1 MGSPK
6 SFISV
11 SILFFST
18 LLILSLAFDAKN
30 STQRTNDQVK
40 AMYESWLI
48 KYGKSYN
55 SLGER
60 ERRFETFKESL
71 RFIDEHNA
79 DTKRSYRVGLNQFAD
94 LTDEEF
100 QSTYLGFT
108 SSSNKTKV
116 SNRYE
121 PRVGQVLPDYVDWR
135 SVGAVVDIKHQGP
148 CSSCWAFSAIAAVE
162 GINKIVTGNLI
173 SLSEQELVDC
183 GRTQSTRGCNR
194 GYMTDAFEFIINN
207 GGINTEENYPY
218 TAQDDQCNLDLQNE
232 KYVTIDN
239 YEYVPYNDEWA
250 LQTAV
255 AYQPVSV
262 ALESIGDAFKYY
274 VSGIFTGPCGT
285 ETDHAVT
292 IVGYGTQGD
301 MDFWIVK
308 NSWGTMWGEGGYM
321 RILRNIGGAGQCG
334 IARIPSYPVKYND
347 QNHPKP
353 YSSLI
358 NPPTFSMGKDNPLGV
373 NDGQRSSA

>member
-1 MGSPK
+1 MGLPK
-6 SFISV
+6 SFV
-11 SILFFST
+11 SMSLLFFST
-18 LLILSLAFDAKN
+18 LLILSLALDAK
-30 STQRTNDQVK
+30 RTNDEVK

-48 KYGKSYN
+48 KHGKSYN

-60 ERRFETFKESL
+60 ERRFEIFKETL

-79 DTKRSYRVGLNQFAD
+79 DTSRSYKVGLNQFAD
-94 LTDEEF
+94 LTNEEF
-100 QSTYLGFT
+100 RSTYLGFT
-108 SSSNKTKV
+108 RGSNKTKV

-135 SVGAVVDIKHQGP
+135 SEGAVVDIKNQGQ
-148 CSSCWAFSAIAAVE
+148 CGSCWAFSAIAAVE

-183 GRTQSTRGCNR
+183 GRTQSTKGCDG
-194 GYMTDAFEFIINN
+194 GYMTDGFEFIINN

-218 TAQDDQCNLDLQNE
+218 TAQEGQCDLNLQNE

-239 YEYVPYNDEWA
+239 YENVPYYNEWA

-262 ALESIGDAFKYY
+262 ALESAGDAFQHYS
-274 VSGIFTGPCGT
+274 SGIFTGPCGT
-285 ETDHAVT
+285 ATDHAVT
-292 IVGYGTQGD
+292 IVGYGTEGGID
-301 MDFWIVK
+301 YWIVK
-308 NSWGTMWGEGGYM
+308 NSWDTTWGEEGYM
-321 RILRNIGGAGQCG
+321 RILRNVGGAGTCG
-334 IARIPSYPVKYND
+334 IATMPSYPVKYNN

-353 YSSLI
+353 YSSL
-358 NPPTFSMGKDNPLGV
+358 SKDNPLGV
-373 NDGQRSSA
+373 NDGKSSST